1 MDERSKVTDKV
12 SWEGAEWIS
21 SPGDTLN
28 ADALVKY
35 SIEADV
41 SIVSGS
47 VIGIA
52 IAARNKDNYV
62 LAEIDMAGR
71 LVRFFEY
78 SDNAWT
84 DGVPAVT
91 VLGKMRGYGIGADV
105 GAERDMHHIVL
116 SVDRAR
122 VTLKLNGICV
132 ADDDVIPQ
140 DQGFMPRKQC
150 MLNFG
155 FKQVEGCAVYDSIYL
170 SRFQVYRDN
179 REWICSDT

>member
-12 SWEGAEWIS
+12 SWEGAEWIG
-21 SPGDTLN
+21 SPGDTIN

-71 LVRFFEY
+71 LVRFF
-78 SDNAWT
+78 
-84 DGVPAVT
+84 
-91 VLGKMRGYGIGADV
+91 
-105 GAERDMHHIVL
+105 
-116 SVDRAR
+116 
-122 VTLKLNGICV
+122 
-132 ADDDVIPQ
+132 
-140 DQGFMPRKQC
+140 
-150 MLNFG
+150 
-155 FKQVEGCAVYDSIYL
+155 
-170 SRFQVYRDN
+170 
-179 REWICSDT
+179 